1 MTAMFYRNVYK
12 VTNSG
17 NTHARLYIELLD
29 FNMK

>member
-17 NTHARLYIELLD
+17 NMNARLYTELFD
-29 FNMK
+29 FNLK